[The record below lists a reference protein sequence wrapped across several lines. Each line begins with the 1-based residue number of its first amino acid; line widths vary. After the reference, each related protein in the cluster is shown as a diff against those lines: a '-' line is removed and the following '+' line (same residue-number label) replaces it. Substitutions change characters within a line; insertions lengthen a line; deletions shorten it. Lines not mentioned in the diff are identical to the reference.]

1 MCICNSTFVFFT
13 QCRSC
18 AVVVSIVYPVLFVPI
33 HIGLPGGIVITGMQ
47 NRRVR
52 KLGYNME
59 ALRCYYAG
67 QLHKNRNSKSQLKFV
82 REELENW
89 EKQVA
94 EYKDLIG

>member
-1 MCICNSTFVFFT
+1 MLLIL
-13 QCRSC
+13 
-18 AVVVSIVYPVLFVPI
+18 VY
-33 HIGLPGGIVITGMQ
+33 IGLPIGIVITGMQ

-59 ALRCYYAG
+59 ALRGYYAG

-82 REELENW
+82 RDELENW